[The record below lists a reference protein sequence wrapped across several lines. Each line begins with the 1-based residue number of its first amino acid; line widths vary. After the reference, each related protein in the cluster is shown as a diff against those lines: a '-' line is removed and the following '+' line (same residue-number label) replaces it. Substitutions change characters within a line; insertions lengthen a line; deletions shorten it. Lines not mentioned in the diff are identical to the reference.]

1 MMSVLQNRKQDTLL
15 CRMVLTGG
23 IHVIFL
29 KKKKFINDTPYA
41 VVMLA
46 PNIILFCLFMLF
58 PILWALVM
66 SFTQYDL
73 MSPMRF
79 IGLKNYIT
87 MFQDEVAIQCLR
99 NTIVYT
105 VLTVP
110 AGMVISLVLA
120 VLLDSGVRFKY
131 FFRAVFFLPSITSWV
146 VIALVWQWLLNK
158 DFGLLNYFLSF
169 LGVPPVPWLDSGKV
183 ALLSVAV
190 VGIWKNAGYNM
201 LIFLAGLQGISGTY
215 YEASNLDG
223 ANKLQQL
230 FKITIP
236 LLTPTTFFVLIT
248 SIISAFQTFDSVNV
262 MTSGGPGRSTSVLA
276 FYLYQNAFRYMKM
289 GYASAL
295 AYLLFIV
302 IMIVTVINMRFEKK
316 SHEIY

>member
-1 MMSVLQNRKQDTLL
+1 MA
-15 CRMVLTGG
+15 
-23 IHVIFL
+23 FP
-29 KKKKFINDTPYA
+29 KKKKFSKDAQYA
-41 VVMLA
+41 VAMLA

-87 MFQDEVAIQCLR
+87 LFQDEVALQCLG
-99 NTIVYT
+99 NKIVYT
-105 VLTVP
+105 LVTVP
-110 AGMVISLVLA
+110 VGMIISLFLA
-120 VLLDSGVRFKY
+120 VLLDSGIRFKY
-131 FFRAVFFLPSITSWV
+131 FFRAAFFLPSITSWV
-146 VIALVWQWLLNK
+146 VIAVVWQWLFNK
-158 DFGLLNYFLSF
+158 EFGLLNYFLSF
-169 LGVPPVPWLDSGKV
+169 FKVPPVPWLDSGKV
-183 ALLSVAV
+183 ALFSLAI

-201 LIFLAGLQGISGTY
+201 LLFLAGLQGISGVY

-223 ANKLQQL
+223 AGKIQQL
-230 FKITIP
+230 FRITIP
-236 LLTPTTFFVLIT
+236 LLTPTTFFVFIT
-248 SIISAFQTFDSVNV
+248 SIIGAFQTFDSVNV
-262 MTSGGPGRSTSVLA
+262 MTSGGPGRSSSVLA

-302 IMIVTVINMRFEKK
+302 IMIITAINMRFEKK

>member
-1 MMSVLQNRKQDTLL
+1 MD
-15 CRMVLTGG
+15 
-23 IHVIFL
+23 FA
-29 KKKKFINDTPYA
+29 KKKKIINDTPYA

-58 PILWALVM
+58 PIMWALIM

-79 IGLKNYIT
+79 VGLKNYVT
-87 MFQDEVAIQCLR
+87 MFQDDVALQCLR

-105 VLTVP
+105 LMTVP
-110 AGMVISLVLA
+110 AGIVVSLFLS
-120 VLLDSGVRFKY
+120 VLLDSGVHGTY
-131 FFRAVFFLPSITSWV
+131 FFRAAFFLPSITSWV
-146 VIALVWQWLLNK
+146 VIAVVWQWLLNK

-169 LGVPPVPWLDSGKV
+169 FGIAPVPWLDSGK
-183 ALLSVAV
+183 LSLISVAI

-201 LIFLAGLQGISGTY
+201 LLFLAGLQGISSVY
-215 YEASNLDG
+215 YEASELDG
-223 ANKLQQL
+223 ASKFQQ
-230 FKITIP
+230 FYRITIP
-236 LLTPTTFFVLIT
+236 LLTPTTFFVFVT
-248 SIISAFQTFDSVNV
+248 AIISAFQTFDSVNV
-262 MTSGGPGRSTSVLA
+262 MTSGGPGRSSSVLA

-302 IMIVTVINMRFEKK
+302 IMIITIINMRFEKK